1 MSQQIWQNPLSAWFN
16 DIRRMLQV
24 QTVFLPTQGLHINQ
38 GETFDVQVA
47 ITNLAPQPTLGG
59 SKDPFPH
66 IRFLIESLTVTLADL
81 GSKVDFV
88 EASDG
93 FKPNEFLGGYSMT
106 FKPSLT
112 FSPGQTKTW
121 KLTFKAKDNY
131 VIPLNVPGTPDQQKQ
146 IQTLVESRLDY
157 DYLFRFI
164 EISNAEINI
173 TPWWGE
179 D

>member
-1 MSQQIWQNPLSAWFN
+1 MSQHSWQNPLFAWFN
-16 DIRRMLQV
+16 DIRRLLQV

-38 GETFDVQVA
+38 GETFEVEIT
-47 ITNLAPQPTLGG
+47 ITNMAPQPTLGG
-59 SKDPFPH
+59 SKEPFPH
-66 IRFLIESLTVTLADL
+66 VRFLIDSLSVTLADL
-81 GSKVDFV
+81 CNKVDFV

-93 FKPNEFLGGYSMT
+93 FKANDLLGGYSMS
-106 FKPSLT
+106 FKPGLS

-146 IQTLVESRLDY
+146 IQTLLECRLDY
-157 DYLFRFI
+157 EYLFRFM
-164 EISNAEINI
+164 EVSNAEIKI